1 MRTTSISGRMA
12 EIGGRSSGF
21 DDLRLILAVSVVVL
35 HVAAVSHGMQAE
47 MAVFLSPLRP
57 LVRFIL
63 PAFFALSGFLV
74 AGSLARCRTVA
85 LFLGLRGLRV
95 MPALTFKVLLAALVL
110 GPLATRD
117 TLGRYFHSPSLYTY
131 LLNIVGSVHFRLP
144 GVFIDNPLPGVVNGQ
159 LWTIPF
165 EVASY
170 VVLAG
175 LAVLGLS
182 RRRSLAPAAAVGMTF
197 AYLATTLIRHG
208 GVLVPVPGMPN
219 GALLIVCSLWGVSL
233 YQYRDIVPYSLPLC
247 LVAAAVAAS
256 CLGFIPYGD
265 FLAPLP
271 AAYVTVYLGLRNPKR
286 RWLGKADYSYGIYLS
301 SFMIQQACWQF
312 LPAARSWEGNLL
324 IALPLSVGAAAISWH
339 FIEKPALDLRHALR
353 EIETAWLERQA
364 RRADASLPAEAD

>member
-1 MRTTSISGRMA
+1 MRET
-12 EIGGRSSGF
+12 GGRSSGF
-21 DDLRLILAVSVVVL
+21 DDLRLALAVSVVVL
-35 HVAAVSHGMQAE
+35 HVAAVSHGMRAE
-47 MAVFLSPLRP
+47 TAVFLSPLRP

-74 AGSLARCRTVA
+74 AGSLARCHTVG
-85 LFLGLRGLRV
+85 LFLGLRALRV
-95 MPALTFKVLLAALVL
+95 MPALTFKVLLAAFVL

-117 TLGRYFHSPSLYTY
+117 TLGQYFHNPGLYTY
-131 LLNIVGSVHFRLP
+131 LLNIVGSVHFGLP
-144 GVFIDNPLPGVVNGQ
+144 GVFIDNPLPAVVNGQ

-170 VVLAG
+170 VVVAG
-175 LAVLGLS
+175 LAVLGLGH
-182 RRRSLAPAAAVGMTF
+182 RRSLAPVAAVGITL
-197 AYLATTLIRHG
+197 AYLVTTLARHG

-219 GALLIVCSLWGVSL
+219 GALLIACSLWGASL
-233 YQYRDIVPYSLPLC
+233 YQYRDTVPHSLSLC
-247 LVAAAVAAS
+247 LAAAVVAAA
-256 CLGFIPYGD
+256 CLGFVPYGD

-271 AAYVTVYLGLRNPKR
+271 AAYVTVYLGLRNPQR
-286 RWLGKADYSYGIYLS
+286 RWLGGADYSYGIYLS

-353 EIETAWLERQA
+353 KIETAWLERQA
-364 RRADASLPAEAD
+364 RRGGASLPAEAD